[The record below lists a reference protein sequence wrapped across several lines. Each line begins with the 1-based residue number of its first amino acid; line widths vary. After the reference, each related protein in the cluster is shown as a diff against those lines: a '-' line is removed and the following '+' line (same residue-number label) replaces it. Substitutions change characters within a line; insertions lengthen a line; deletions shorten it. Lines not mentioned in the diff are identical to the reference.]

1 MDDLFLDVLKA
12 NQEAQTHIDKNKI
25 SSLENRKIINEKK
38 LEMDEAFLLKVNDF
52 ENEISTESEIT
63 LNALKT
69 QQASVLEREKEE
81 FKELFLQKSQEMRAD
96 LLKKIVFDHGQ

>member
-38 LEMDEAFLLKVNDF
+38 LEMDEAHLLKVNNF
-52 ENEISTESEIT
+52 EKEISEESETT

-69 QQASVLEREKEE
+69 QQASVLEKEKEAFEKE
-81 FKELFLQKSQEMRAD
+81 FLLKSSEMRAD
-96 LLKKIVFDHGQ
+96 LLKKIVFEHGQ

>member
-1 MDDLFLDVLKA
+1 MDDLFLDFLKA
-12 NQEAQTHIDKNKI
+12 NQEAQTYIDKNKI

-38 LEMDEAFLLKVNDF
+38 LEMDEAYLLKVNKF

-69 QQASVLEREKEE
+69 QQASVLEKEKED